1 LTHGGGIET
10 LAVIAHDPSLARL
23 ERVREP
29 TRPDGADELDA
40 MRRSREVYGYITD
53 VTEIA
58 DDGWYGNPGWADQ
71 KEADSFADV
80 VAEEIE
86 TAVDSILAIRRRA
99 T

>member
-1 LTHGGGIET
+1 MQSGIEA
-10 LAVIAHDPSLARL
+10 LAVLAHDPSLARL
-23 ERVREP
+23 DRVTEP
-29 TRPDGADELDA
+29 TRPGGADELDA

-58 DDGWYGNPGWADQ
+58 DDGWYGNPGWAKQ
-71 KEADSFADV
+71 EEAATFAEV

-86 TAVDSILAIRRRA
+86 SAVDSILEIRRIA